1 MCERAHSGKISS
13 TFLPVCLL
21 VMEFYW
27 RVYFVFDWP
36 VLVQYIQVR
45 RDGRTSGQLL
55 FSAQPFVASCVFV
68 LRQCFLIKVFLMKV
82 GETLDCT
89 AGSNW
94 PDTDT
99 HTHEHSIL
107 KIPIQ
112 GIKRIRHG
120 VKKYKKECN
129 KMRKKTTVSSC
140 FIQRPPTGKGR
151 EQESR
156 TM

>member
-27 RVYFVFDWP
+27 TVYFVFDWP

-89 AGSNW
+89 AGS
-94 PDTDT
+94 
-99 HTHEHSIL
+99 H
-107 KIPIQ
+107 
-112 GIKRIRHG
+112 
-120 VKKYKKECN
+120 
-129 KMRKKTTVSSC
+129 
-140 FIQRPPTGKGR
+140 
-151 EQESR
+151 
-156 TM
+156 